1 MLQDKGPGEEN
12 PGEIRGP
19 QVAPAINQSSQTLI
33 SFSPFIFFQ
42 LTSLPKHYHRLSPSS
57 LQSISLPKH
66 YRISPS
72 SFRSISLPKH
82 YNLFPTQLSRPSI
95 WSSNCHLLYTILFY
109 LHSSRRPMIRSNTAL
124 QSRAHKRPRNNSIR
138 QKNERS
144 PSRRHMII

>member
-57 LQSISLPKH
+57 LQSISLRKH

-82 YNLFPTQLSRPSI
+82 YNLFPSNYPGHQSGAVTATYFTQSYFT
-95 WSSNCHLLYTILFY
+95 C
-109 LHSSRRPMIRSNTAL
+109 TAVDV
-124 QSRAHKRPRNNSIR
+124 Q
-138 QKNERS
+138 
-144 PSRRHMII
+144 